1 MKPAPFDYV
10 RPRRL
15 DEALDHLAD
24 HGADARVLAGGQSLV
39 PLLNLRTVRP
49 KVLVD
54 VNGVAELDYVR
65 VTADAVEVGALT
77 RQRRL
82 ELDPRVTAR
91 LPLLAD
97 ALPLIGRIATRN
109 RGTVGGSLAHADPAA
124 ELPSVA
130 VACGA
135 ELSIASANGS
145 RVVDA
150 ERFFVAAYR
159 TVLDPGELVTGVRFP
174 VPSSRTGQ
182 AWVEYGRR
190 YADRPVAG
198 VACALTLSAAPVV
211 EGPVVEGPVAEGAV
225 IEDAVIEDAV
235 LVCAGVGDRPLRP
248 PAVERLI
255 GARPSAAAFSE
266 VARAAAEWS
275 TADGYRRRLVH
286 GLALRALDRAL
297 RRAAG
302 EAAARSVERPVEGSV
317 ERQDD
322 RDVA

>member
-77 RQRRL
+77 RQRHL
-82 ELDPRVTAR
+82 ELDPEVAAR

-159 TVLDPGELVTGVRFP
+159 TVLAPGELVTGVRFP

-211 EGPVVEGPVAEGAV
+211 EGAVVEGPVADG
-225 IEDAVIEDAV
+225 AVIEDAV

-302 EAAARSVERPVEGSV
+302 EAAARSVEWSV